1 MGITWKGYIEPIT
14 PDQVAMGVEK
24 KKPHLRH
31 LTPYPCDVE
40 KIQGHRG
47 AALFFTSSSGHPTRG
62 LSHSAAGTS
71 CSYWA
76 LLEFPNHKS

>member
-1 MGITWKGYIEPIT
+1 MGIAWKGYIEPIT
-14 PDQVAMGVEK
+14 PDQVARGVEK
-24 KKPHLRH
+24 KKTHLRH

-76 LLEFPNHKS
+76 LLEFPTHKS